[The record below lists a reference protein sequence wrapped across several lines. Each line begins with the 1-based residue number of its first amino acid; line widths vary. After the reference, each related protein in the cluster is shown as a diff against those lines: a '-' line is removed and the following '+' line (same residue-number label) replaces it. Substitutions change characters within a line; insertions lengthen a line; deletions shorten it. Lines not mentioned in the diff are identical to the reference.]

1 MCARFESCAAIRL
14 HETDRVGTVK
24 VHVVRAAL
32 DVGSAADAL
41 GRLCAV
47 AHLHGQLRGR
57 PVSNDQHPPLH
68 RLPLCVQQRPGI
80 IDSRTM
86 VPFTIFPPWRSNREL
101 TSQTRSCSR
110 AALPLC
116 VLRCTIA
123 CMRGHADRDKT
134 HIWHWMTRSGADAE
148 GKAGAG
154 RAHLC

>member
-1 MCARFESCAAIRL
+1 VLGLSRVLQSDCMRQIW
-14 HETDRVGTVK
+14 VGTVK

-32 DVGSAADAL
+32 DEGSAADAL

-68 RLPLCVQQRPGI
+68 RLPLCVQQRPDI
-80 IDSRTM
+80 IDSRTK
-86 VPFTIFPPWRSNREL
+86 VPFTVSPPWRSNREL

-110 AALPLC
+110 AVFAAVCPQMHYCLYERTC
-116 VLRCTIA
+116 RQ
-123 CMRGHADRDKT
+123 RQDT
-134 HIWHWMTRSGADAE
+134 HWHWMTRSGADAE